1 MSVRSGVPLDQLRAV
16 IAARLATV
24 SLRGVAREVGMSPS
38 GLQKF
43 VDGSVPYLPTRQK
56 LERWYVR
63 EAARG
68 EAEMSAE
75 VALAALAVLVC
86 DVPPGR
92 RRRAVRRLVAELAA
106 AYDAEEGPRPPWL
119 DELAREAGPDRR

>member
-1 MSVRSGVPLDQLRAV
+1 MCARSGVSLDQLRTV
-16 IAARLATV
+16 ITARLATV

-68 EAEMSAE
+68 ETEVSAE
-75 VALAALAVLVC
+75 VASAALDTLVRGLSPGPRQVL
-86 DVPPGR
+86 
-92 RRRAVRRLVAELAA
+92 VRRLLAEMGA
-106 AYDAEEGPRPPWL
+106 AYDTEGPRPPWL
-119 DELAREAGPDRR
+119 DQLARESDPGTR

>member
-1 MSVRSGVPLDQLRAV
+1 MCARSGVSLDQLRAV
-16 IAARLATV
+16 VTARLSTV

-68 EAEMSAE
+68 ETEVSVE
-75 VALAALAVLVC
+75 VASAALDTLVRGLS
-86 DVPPGR
+86 PWA
-92 RRRAVRRLVAELAA
+92 RRALVQRLVAEMGA
-106 AYDAEEGPRPPWL
+106 AYDAAGQRPPWL
-119 DELAREAGPDRR
+119 DQLAHESDPGTR

>member
-16 IAARLATV
+16 VMARMANV

-63 EAARG
+63 EASRG
-68 EAEMSAE
+68 EAEMSAD
-75 VALAALAVLVC
+75 VAAAALGVLVSELT
-86 DVPPGR
+86 PAR
-92 RRRAVRRLVAELAA
+92 RRGVVRRLVREVRA
-106 AYDAEEGPRPPWL
+106 AYDAEGPPPPWL
-119 DELAREAGPDRR
+119 DELAREVGPDPG

>member
-16 IAARLATV
+16 VMARMANV

-63 EAARG
+63 EASRG

-75 VALAALAVLVC
+75 VASAALGVLVSELAP
-86 DVPPGR
+86 DR
-92 RRRAVRRLVAELAA
+92 RRGVVRRLVREVRA
-106 AYDAEEGPRPPWL
+106 AYDAEGPPPSWL
-119 DELAREAGPDRR
+119 DEVVREVDPDRG